1 MKTFKLL
8 IVLSMGLLFAPSAP
22 AQDAAADQNMSW
34 RALAGVNGLY
44 FYPEG
49 SEAAKAASQKQASA
63 PVKAGTRVA
72 IKK

>member
-1 MKTFKLL
+1 MKTLKLL
-8 IVLSMGLLFAPSAP
+8 IVLSTGILSAQAAL
-22 AQDAAADQNMSW
+22 AQDAPADQNMSW

-63 PVKAGTRVA
+63 PAKTGTRVA